1 MEKLDDLYILKIQ
14 NVGKRLSMKDPF
26 GELTNT
32 QSQAV
37 FKISRICPC
46 TLSEVAK
53 TLRTTKSSAST
64 LVERLVVKGVLV
76 RKQDP
81 NNRRCIIITLSLQAK
96 KFHKALEKEL
106 MNEIKKIAD
115 NMSSKNFDKWVEAY
129 QAIDLAIDNLYR
141 SDIDLATSRTDSPF
155 SEN

>member
-1 MEKLDDLYILKIQ
+1 MEDKIKDIINVMVKLDDIYILKIQ

-37 FKISRICPC
+37 FKISRVCPC

-53 TLRTTKSSAST
+53 ILRITKSSAST
-64 LVERLVVKGVLV
+64 LVERLVVKDVFE

-81 NNRRCIIITLSLQAK
+81 NNRRCVLITLSRQAQ
-96 KFHKALEKEL
+96 KFQKALEEEL
-106 MNEIKKIAD
+106 ESEMKKIAD
-115 NMSSKNFDKWVEAY
+115 KMSPEDFDKWVEAY
-129 QAIDLAIDNLYR
+129 HAISLAIDNLYET
-141 SDIDLATSRTDSPF
+141 AK
-155 SEN
+155 

>member
-1 MEKLDDLYILKIQ
+1 MKEKIKDIINVMEKLDDIYILKIQ
-14 NVGKRLSMKDPF
+14 DVGKRLSMKDPF

-53 TLRTTKSSAST
+53 SLRTTKSSAST
-64 LVERLVVKGVLV
+64 LVERLVVKGVLE

-81 NNRRCIIITLSLQAK
+81 DNRRRVLITLTPQAQRFQK
-96 KFHKALEKEL
+96 TLENELEKE
-106 MNEIKKIAD
+106 MIRIAD
-115 NMSSKNFDKWVEAY
+115 NMNPEDFNMWVKAY
-129 QAIDLAIDNLYR
+129 KAIDLAIDNIYG
-141 SDIDLATSRTDSPF
+141 SQ
-155 SEN
+155 

>member
-1 MEKLDDLYILKIQ
+1 MKKKIKDIINVMEKLDDIYILKIQ
-14 NVGKRLSMKDPF
+14 DVGKRLSMKDPF

-53 TLRTTKSSAST
+53 SLRTTKSAAST
-64 LVERLVVKGVLV
+64 LVERLVVRGVLE

-81 NNRRCIIITLSLQAK
+81 DNRRRVLITLTRQAQR
-96 KFHKALEKEL
+96 FQETLEEELEKE
-106 MNEIKKIAD
+106 MVRIAD
-115 NMSSKNFDKWVEAY
+115 HMNPEDFIRWVKAY
-129 QAIDLAIDNLYR
+129 KAIDLAIDNIYG
-141 SDIDLATSRTDSPF
+141 SN
-155 SEN
+155 EK

>member
-1 MEKLDDLYILKIQ
+1 MEEKIKDIINVMEKLDDIYILKIQ

-46 TLSEVAK
+46 TLSEVSK
-53 TLRTTKSSAST
+53 ILRITKSSAST
-64 LVERLVVKGVLV
+64 LVERLVVKGVLE

-81 NNRRCIIITLSLQAK
+81 NNRRCVLITISPQAE
-96 KFHKALEKEL
+96 KFKKALEEEL
-106 MNEIKKIAD
+106 INEMKKIAD
-115 NMSSKNFDKWVEAY
+115 KMSPEDFNKWVEAY
-129 QAIDLAIDNLYR
+129 QAIDLAIENLYG
-141 SDIDLATSRTDSPF
+141 SVK
-155 SEN
+155 

>member
-1 MEKLDDLYILKIQ
+1 MKGKVKSIINVMVKLDDIYIQKIQ
-14 NVGKRLSMKDPF
+14 DVGKCLSMKDPF

-53 TLRTTKSSAST
+53 CLKTTKSAAST
-64 LVERLVVKGVLV
+64 LVERLVVRGVLE

-81 NNRRCIIITLSLQAK
+81 DNRRRVLITLTLQAQR
-96 KFHKALEKEL
+96 FQKALEEEL
-106 MNEIKKIAD
+106 EMEMIRIAD
-115 NMSSKNFDKWVEAY
+115 HMNPDDFNMWVKAYEA
-129 QAIDLAIDNLYR
+129 IGLAID
-141 SDIDLATSRTDSPF
+141 DIYGSK
-155 SEN
+155 EQ